1 MIRQH
6 SIKTLYP
13 FAIAEGEGVGTAYEY
28 FTKRL
33 LLARWLKQEERP
45 RRRSAE
51 NLGFLI
57 AGLPE
62 KYGASLDFLLL
73 ASEMEAMITI
83 ADNRPQALTKA
94 KAALAKAQDDGLMQN
109 LEPEYCLAGSM
120 GLMAEID
127 GRFDL
132 ALSSETLQRLPA
144 GDRKQYVSRLLQLA
158 PKVAI
163 FTPNNDNP
171 AHTNVSGLSGL
182 RLDELG
188 AIVEQGLELV
198 NDSAQLSLQMG
209 YIDMPPFPPGITR
222 SEDQRDHAASGK
234 GEAIAMWGL
243 GQYAHLER
251 WLPLSWRRSKSHIVY
266 ALIENPAA

>member
-33 LLARWLKQEERP
+33 LLSQWLKQEEEP
-45 RRRSAE
+45 RRI
-51 NLGFLI
+51 LI

-62 KYGASLDFLLL
+62 KYGASLDFLLM

-83 ADNRPQALTKA
+83 ADNRPQSLAKA
-94 KAALAKAQDDGLMQN
+94 KAALARAQNDGLMQN
-109 LEPEYCLAGSM
+109 LEPEYCLVGSM

-127 GRFDL
+127 GHFDL
-132 ALSSETLQRLPA
+132 ALSSETLQRLTA
-144 GDRKQYVSRLLQLA
+144 DDRKRYVNRLLQLA
-158 PKVAI
+158 PQVAI

-182 RLDELG
+182 RLDELE
-188 AIVEQGLELV
+188 AVVEQGLELAYGYESQV
-198 NDSAQLSLQMG
+198 SPQFG

-222 SEDQRDHAASGK
+222 SEQQREHAASGM

-243 GQYAHLER
+243 GQYARLER
-251 WLPLSWRRSKSHIVY
+251 WFPLGWRRSKSHIVF
-266 ALIENPAA
+266 AFIENSQR